1 MEIKKIIKEELAELL
16 NEGYVFEHDNFKF
29 KQRFQ
34 NAGFYNFQSFSNDHD
49 IDITESDIIINW
61 RIGFELESRGVE
73 KFLVKGD
80 SVQGTYKVELLN
92 KQTDEVEQEIEKNIA
107 EEPWKF
113 QIYDATLNL
122 DQYLLIESIDFDFKT
137 KICTL
142 TFYNPDN
149 Q

>member
-1 MEIKKIIKEELAELL
+1 MEIKKIIKEELANLL
-16 NEGYVFEHDNFKF
+16 TEGYVMEHDNFRF
-29 KQRFQ
+29 KQRFV

-61 RIGFELESRGVE
+61 KIGFELETRGVQ
-73 KFLVKGD
+73 KFLVNGE
-80 SVQGTYKVELLN
+80 SVEGMYKVQLLN
-92 KQTDEVEQEIEKNIA
+92 KQTDEVEQDIEKNIA

-113 QIYDATLNL
+113 QIHDADLKLN
-122 DQYLLIESIDFDFKT
+122 QYLIIEAIDFDFKT

-142 TFYNPDN
+142 TFFDPDN